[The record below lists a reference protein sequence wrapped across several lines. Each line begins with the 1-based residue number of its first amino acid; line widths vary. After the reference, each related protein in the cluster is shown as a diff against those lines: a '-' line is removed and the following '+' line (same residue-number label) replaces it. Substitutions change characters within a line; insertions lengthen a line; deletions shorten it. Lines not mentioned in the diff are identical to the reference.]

1 MGLEVQGARREGAP
15 VAPGTRLGSRTPSPT
30 SRRRVWAQGTQRQNV
45 PRDAGRLSPRPS
57 LGRAPAHLSR
67 ERPQEHGPRS
77 SRVAAS
83 TTAAILCLRPPL
95 LSSLP
100 APPPAPRPPGAGPR
114 RSGARFRCSERKP
127 RPEPR
132 SGGRAAGDWGG
143 RPGRRPGQSRG
154 HGAAAAG
161 LERAGAAG
169 PAAMAGYARRPGVTP
184 LSRARSLV
192 IPDGEQPGGGRRAG
206 RGRGGGRRGGRARDP
221 AARAGRL
228 PTEAGA
234 PGSGAAVQVGAGR
247 CPLAGGAKVQVRRP
261 RRAPAP
267 ARGEVALIVIP
278 APAFYERRSCLP
290 QLDCER
296 PHGRDLDS
304 HFFGIRPTFMCY
316 VPSPVLASVGD
327 TGERPASG
335 TRGPCTTCGSLCGSV
350 NSPTDPAV
358 SSERRR
364 VPGTGNA
371 RWTAV
376 PSH

>member
-1 MGLEVQGARREGAP
+1 MGLEVQGARREGAA

-30 SRRRVWAQGTQRQNV
+30 GRRHVWAQGTQRQNV
-45 PRDAGRLSPRPS
+45 PRAAGRLSPRPS
-57 LGRAPAHLSR
+57 VGRAPAHLSR
-67 ERPQEHGPRS
+67 ERTQERGPRS
-77 SRVAAS
+77 SRVAAN
-83 TTAAILCLRPPL
+83 TAAAILCLRPPL

-206 RGRGGGRRGGRARDP
+206 RGRGGGRRGGRARGP
-221 AARAGRL
+221 AARGGRPRL
-228 PTEAGA
+228 R
-234 PGSGAAVQVGAGR
+234 GR
-247 CPLAGGAKVQVRRP
+247 GPLAGGAEVQVRQP

-335 TRGPCTTCGSLCGSV
+335 TRGPCTPCRSLRCSV
-350 NSPTDPAV
+350 DSPTDPAV

-371 RWTAV
+371 RWRAV